1 MSKVKVNLA
10 KKVKYH
16 GERNTAGAEIEI
28 DEKDVEFFKEN
39 ELISEVKGEVEQ
51 KNKAPEEPDEPNE
64 ENDNSDKEENEFP
77 TDEKLD
83 EMTVTELMDVAQDL
97 QLEGRSSLRNDKD
110 ELLTAVKETLAEKD
124 GE

>member
-64 ENDNSDKEENEFP
+64 ENEFP

-83 EMTVTELMDVAQDL
+83 EMTVAELMDVAQDL